1 MEASRVTVGDKTY
14 DINIL
19 NGKRK
24 TMLRRK
30 AIIDY
35 IQSKPAGAIISAKDF
50 KQVTHFSTIPN
61 AHAFVQRMIRDGII
75 ARQEGDKPRTFSYVV
90 IGAEPSIEPT
100 IKKQSQPFKFE
111 QTSEPKPVS
120 LLKVFEAL
128 KATGLHFTIT
138 ISSEEIKE

>member
-75 ARQEGDKPRTFSYVV
+75 ARQEGDKLRTFSYSV
-90 IGAEPSIEPT
+90 IGAVAE
-100 IKKQSQPFKFE
+100 KKLTSKPQSQPPKLE
-111 QTSEPKPVS
+111 QISEPKQVS

-138 ISSEEIKE
+138 ISDEEIK